1 MAVRQ
6 TPDTLDMPARL
17 GGMDQVDLGLKP
29 HQALAESGRC
39 IFCHDA
45 PCVKGCPVG
54 IDIPCFIRRIAQRNF
69 VGAARL
75 IRQANPFGAVC
86 ARVCPSEAQ
95 CEKGC
100 TSAGLTEPVAI
111 ACLQRFAM
119 DQEMARPMRQPT
131 TAAPTGRRAAVIG
144 AGPAGLACAFALAS
158 AGESVSVYDRAPEP
172 GGVMR
177 YGIPPYRLPREIL
190 DREIDLIMKAGVRF
204 LGNTEV
210 GRDIGADEL
219 LGEYDAIFIG
229 VGLGEPA
236 VPAILGADTPGV
248 ISAYSFLRAACQ
260 PDQAAREAAVRDLI
274 SQPLGRVVVLG
285 GGNVAMDA
293 ACTALRLGAE
303 AVTVAYRRT
312 REQMPA
318 WAREVQ
324 FAQDEGVRFAFLSSP
339 AEVLQ
344 ANGKLVG
351 IRMTKMK
358 LAEEDDSGRPRPVP
372 SGEPDEV
379 IGADSL
385 LLAFGQGA
393 NQAIYRAF
401 SGLERSEIGMI
412 QVDPETG
419 ATSMPG
425 VFAGGDA
432 VNGGS
437 TVVLAV
443 SEGLRAAAG
452 IRAYLDSSREGSEC
466 R

>member
-1 MAVRQ
+1 MAARQ
-6 TPDTLDMPARL
+6 TPDTLDMAVRVAS
-17 GGMDQVDLGLKP
+17 MDEVDRGLKP
-29 HQALAESGRC
+29 HQALAEAGRC

-54 IDIPCFIRRIAQRNF
+54 IDIPGFIRRMAQRNF

-75 IRQANPFGAVC
+75 IRQANPLGAVC

-119 DQEMARPMRQPT
+119 DQEMARGIRQAAA
-131 TAAPTGRRAAVIG
+131 AAPTGRRVAVIG
-144 AGPAGLACAFALAS
+144 AGPAGLACSLALAL
-158 AGESVSVYDRAPEP
+158 AGESVTMYDSAPEP

-177 YGIPPYRLPREIL
+177 YGIPPYRLPREVLNREVDWIL
-190 DREIDLIMKAGVRF
+190 GAGVRF
-204 LGNTEV
+204 VGNTEV
-210 GRDIGADEL
+210 GRDIGMDEL
-219 LGEYDAIFIG
+219 LSEYDAIFIG
-229 VGLGEPA
+229 SGLGEPA
-236 VPAILGADTPGV
+236 TPDVSGLDAPGV
-248 ISAYSFLRAACQ
+248 ISAYSFLRAAGQ
-260 PDQAAREAAVRDLI
+260 PDPAPIA
-274 SQPLGRVVVLG
+274 QPLGRVVVLG
-285 GGNVAMDA
+285 GGNVAIDA

-303 AVTVAYRRT
+303 AVTVAYRRA

-318 WAREVQ
+318 WAREVE
-324 FAQDEGVRFAFLSSP
+324 FAQDEGVEFAFLLSP

-344 ANGKLVG
+344 ADGKIMGV
-351 IRMTKMK
+351 RMTRMK
-358 LAEEDDSGRPRPVP
+358 LAEDDASGRPRPVP
-372 SGEPDEV
+372 SGEPDEA
-379 IGADSL
+379 IGADTV

-393 NQAIYRAF
+393 NESIF
-401 SGLERSEIGMI
+401 SALPSLARSEAGMI
-412 QVDPETG
+412 EVDPETG
-419 ATSMPG
+419 ASSMAG